1 MTFTVLRAVM
11 FNYFAYLHL
20 HECFFMSIWQIS
32 DGFCVIWLW
41 KAEFFKFQRLQV
53 RLLISLIIL
62 LIFYQSYEMEAIKLK
77 SSLKVIKS
85 FIQVVAGP

>member
-1 MTFTVLRAVM
+1 M
-11 FNYFAYLHL
+11 
-20 HECFFMSIWQIS
+20 FFMSIWQTS